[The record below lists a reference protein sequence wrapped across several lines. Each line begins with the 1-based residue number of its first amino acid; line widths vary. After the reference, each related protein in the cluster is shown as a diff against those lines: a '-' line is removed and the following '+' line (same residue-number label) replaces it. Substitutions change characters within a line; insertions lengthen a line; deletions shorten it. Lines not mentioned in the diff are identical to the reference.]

1 MGASG
6 VGAGPPVTAAPWA
19 GSNVAPWHGQVN
31 SFCPES
37 YETVHPAW
45 VHTASNATTLPPP
58 SETATAGS
66 PVDGDWKVI
75 DPCAC
80 MSARAP
86 ILVPVGDATGLA
98 AGVWLVEAL

>member
-75 DPCAC
+75 APPGGNWGN
-80 MSARAP
+80 SATELSSLSGYTVFPGQGGGR
-86 ILVPVGDATGLA
+86 
-98 AGVWLVEAL
+98 